1 MFNVGLDVTALN
13 NRLTGSIDYYIKK
26 TSDLL
31 VNANWSA
38 LAGNATKPKINI
50 GDMQNKGLDFSV
62 GWRDK
67 VGDFSL
73 SLIHI

>member
-1 MFNVGLDVTALN
+1 MNAKWETTKMFNVGLDVTALN

-38 LAGNATKPKINI
+38 LAGNAIA
-50 GDMQNKGLDFSV
+50 
-62 GWRDK
+62 
-67 VGDFSL
+67 
-73 SLIHI
+73 